1 MSRRDA
7 YLNKIGEIG
16 IERIKQ
22 QLDETPLVPQDEE
35 NKDSSDYQFRPL
47 TRKEKKEFINSLDA
61 KGRKILA
68 ELAGK
73 SDKTDKTDTSLIEA
87 K

>member
-1 MSRRDA
+1 MSRRDD
-7 YLNKIGEIG
+7 YLNKVGEIA
-16 IERIKQ
+16 IEGIKQ

-35 NKDSSDYQFRPL
+35 NKDLGDYQFRPL
-47 TRKEKKEFINSLDA
+47 TRKEKKEFIDSLDA

-73 SDKTDKTDTSLIEA
+73 TDKTDKIDTSLIEA
-87 K
+87 E